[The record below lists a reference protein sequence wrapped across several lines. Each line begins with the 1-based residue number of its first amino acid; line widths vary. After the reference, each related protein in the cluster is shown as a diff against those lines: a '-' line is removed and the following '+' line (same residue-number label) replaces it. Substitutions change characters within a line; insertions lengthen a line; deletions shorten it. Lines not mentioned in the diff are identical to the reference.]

1 MSTFTDALTRKIGP
15 APAWVYGVG
24 LGLGITGVRYYRSKN
39 APAVASA
46 TSDDGTSAGTAA
58 GATTPGAA
66 DDPGAYTT
74 GTVGAYTLP
83 GGYQATTSGV
93 LDYTGQADAQ
103 TTQTPTTNAAWQQE
117 AYDVLVGRLGYAPV
131 TTEEAL
137 RAYLAG
143 DPVSSS
149 QEAVIS
155 QALRL
160 VGRPPEGAP
169 AITRSTTAP
178 TVAAPTTPAS
188 TQTTPIATPAPAVT
202 FTRPSWLT
210 PSVKFVKGSGPAT
223 YLVTDAGLEWV
234 PTEAAFIALGGGGT
248 LRDADGRGN
257 SYTWAAN
264 PNGTPP
270 LVIPDSVL
278 ARLPRVGTLPDAAAD
293 PSLALR

>member
-83 GGYQATTSGV
+83 GGYQATSSGV

-178 TVAAPTTPAS
+178 VVSPATQPAS
-188 TQTTPIATPAPAVT
+188 TQTAPIPTPVVNT
-202 FTRPSWLT
+202 FIRPSWLPAT
-210 PSVKFVKGSGPAT
+210 VKFVKGSGPAI

-234 PTEAAFIALGGGGT
+234 PSEAAYTSLGGKFG
-248 LRDADGRGN
+248 DN
-257 SYTWAAN
+257 PSYIT
-264 PNGTPP
+264 
-270 LVIPDSVL
+270 VPDSVL
-278 ARLPRVGTLPDAAAD
+278 ARLPRVGTLPDTAAD